1 MRPYSMKL
9 CNALFRH
16 ISYTTSTRS
25 ITSCQV
31 RNLIDFLIKYSTWF
45 VFAFYVILSC
55 IFLFDKN
62 PYQHHIYMTSA
73 GKLTAGI
80 YDLSH
85 NITSYFNLRETNE
98 ELQVQNAR
106 MEEEL
111 LGMKARLQL
120 YEERYHADTMTVTE
134 PLRPFRFII
143 ASVINNSIHKPY
155 NYITI
160 NKGAKDGIRP
170 EMGVVD
176 QNGIVGVVNIVGD
189 NYSRLISLLNPNFR
203 LSCKVK
209 GNDAFGSLVWD
220 GKDPQIALL
229 EELPRHTV
237 YTTGDT
243 VITSGYSAMFPEG
256 IPVGIVSGSE
266 KTIDDNF
273 YTLRVT
279 LLTDFSRLATVRV
292 ISSDISDSIRKVE
305 TDVNE
310 EKNKN

>member
-1 MRPYSMKL
+1 M
-9 CNALFRH
+9 
-16 ISYTTSTRS
+16 
-25 ITSCQV
+25 
-31 RNLIDFLIKYSTWF
+31 RNLIEFLIKYSTWF
-45 VFAFYVILSC
+45 VFTFYVIISC

-62 PYQHHIYMTSA
+62 PYQHHVYMTSA
-73 GKLTAGI
+73 GKLTAGV

-106 MEEEL
+106 LEEEL
-111 LGMKARLQL
+111 LAMKASIQL
-120 YEERYHADTMTVTE
+120 YQERYYADTMCVVDSLK
-134 PLRPFRFII
+134 PYRFII
-143 ASVINNSIHKPY
+143 ASVINNTLHKPY

-160 NKGAKDGIRP
+160 NKGSADGLRP

-176 QNGIVGVVNIVGD
+176 QNGIVGVVNVVGEK
-189 NYSRLISLLNPNFR
+189 YSRLISLLNPNFR

-209 GNDAFGSLVWD
+209 GNEAFGSLVWD
-220 GKDPQIALL
+220 GKDPQVALL

-256 IPVGIVSGSE
+256 IPVGIVAGSE

-273 YTLRVT
+273 YTLRVN
-279 LLTDFSRLATVRV
+279 LLTDFSRLSTVRV
-292 ISSDISDSIRKVE
+292 IASDIANDIRAVE
-305 TDVNE
+305 TDGNQE
-310 EKNKN
+310 ENKRKNN